1 MSEYTTQV
9 GMDVHA
15 RSVSCKA
22 LRPDTGECW
31 SKTFSGEGH
40 EHELLEWLK
49 NLPEPVRCAYES
61 GCTGFWLS
69 RFLGNEGIAC
79 EVMAVSTLP
88 RSPKNRRHKDDRHDA
103 GVVLREMCNPAS
115 DVSYV
120 WVPDPEVEGARDLAR
135 AADTAKK
142 EVKSAK
148 QRCAMLLVKHGFVW
162 NERTP
167 TGNLKAT
174 WTPAWRKWALSLD
187 LGDPMSNKALRM
199 EIEMVERMERSA
211 KDLAKAVAAEAEKP
225 RWKPY
230 VDALIR
236 IKGIDVQTAFLA
248 CAEFGD
254 FSRFRSGRR
263 VSRWLGCTSSEDS
276 TGENR
281 RQGKITKEGSGH
293 LRRALVEGVS
303 TISRQTGHKKYL
315 RPGHEVSATV
325 EGIAQEANTRLKKRY
340 DALKKAGK
348 HTNTAKVAVVSEL
361 ARWMWAIG
369 LQVQRERAD
378 AA

>member
-1 MSEYTTQV
+1 
-9 GMDVHA
+9 MDVHA

-22 LRPDTGECW
+22 LRPGTGECW
-31 SKTFSGEGH
+31 SKTFSGEGY

-49 NLPEPVRCAYES
+49 ELPGPVRCAYES

-69 RFLGNEGIAC
+69 RFLGREGIAC

-135 AADTAKK
+135 AADTARK

-148 QRCAMLLVKHGFVW
+148 QRCAMLLVKHGFAW

-167 TGNLKAT
+167 GGKLKKT
-174 WTPAWRKWALSLD
+174 WTPAWRKWARSCD
-187 LGDPMSNKALRM
+187 LGDPMSNMAL
-199 EIEMVERMERSA
+199 EMGIGFVERMERSA
-211 KDLAKAVAAEAEKP
+211 EELAKAVAAEAERP

-230 VDALIR
+230 VDALVR
-236 IKGIDVQTAFLA
+236 LKGIDVQTAFLA

-263 VSRWLGCTSSEDS
+263 VSRWIGCTASEDS
-276 TGENR
+276 SGESR
-281 RQGKITKEGSGH
+281 RQGKITKEGSSH
-293 LRRALVEGVS
+293 LRHALVEGIS
-303 TISRQTGHKKYL
+303 SISRQTAHKKYL
-315 RPGHEVSATV
+315 RPGHAVSPQV
-325 EGIAQEANTRLKKRY
+325 EDIALEANARLKRKY
-340 DALKKAGK
+340 DALKDAGK
-348 HTNTAKVAVVSEL
+348 HANTAKVAVVSEL
-361 ARWMWAIG
+361 ARWMWAMG
-369 LQVQRERAD
+369 LQVQREQ
-378 AA
+378 AAA

>member
-1 MSEYTTQV
+1 MSKYTTQV

-31 SKTFSGEGH
+31 SKTFGGEGY

-49 NLPEPVRCAYES
+49 ALPGPVRCSYES
-61 GCTGFWLS
+61 GCTGFWMS
-69 RFLGNEGIAC
+69 RFLERGGIAC
-79 EVMAVSTLP
+79 EVMAVSTIP
-88 RSPKNRRHKDDRHDA
+88 RSPKNKKHKDDRHDA
-103 GVVLREMCNPAS
+103 AVVLREMCNPAS

-120 WVPDPEVEGARDLAR
+120 WTPDPEVEGARDLAR
-135 AADTAKK
+135 AANTARK

-167 TGNLKAT
+167 GGNLRKT
-174 WTPAWRKWALSLD
+174 WTPAWRKWALSCD
-187 LGDPMSNKALRM
+187 LGDPMSNMAMRAGV
-199 EIEMVERMERSA
+199 EMVERMERSA
-211 KDLAKAVAAEAEKP
+211 EELAKAVAAEAEKP

-236 IKGIDVQTAFLA
+236 LKGVDVQTAFLA

-263 VSRWLGCTSSEDS
+263 VSRWIGCTSSEDS
-276 TGENR
+276 TGDNR
-281 RQGKITKEGSGH
+281 RQGKITKEGSSH
-293 LRRALVEGVS
+293 LRRALVEGIS
-303 TISRQTGHKKYL
+303 TISRRTAHKKRL
-315 RPGHEVSATV
+315 RPGHEVSPQV
-325 EGIAQEANTRLKKRY
+325 EDIALEANARLKRRY
-340 DALKKAGK
+340 DALKRAKK
-348 HTNTAKVAVVSEL
+348 HTNVAKVAVVSEM

-369 LQVQRERAD
+369 LQVQRELAS
-378 AA
+378 A

>member
-1 MSEYTTQV
+1 MSEYTTLV

-31 SKTFSGEGH
+31 SRAFSGEGF
-40 EHELLEWLK
+40 EQELLGWLK
-49 NLPEPVRCAYES
+49 GLPAPVRCAYES
-61 GCTGFWLS
+61 GCTGFWMS
-69 RFLGNEGIAC
+69 RSLKAAGVRC
-79 EVMAVSTLP
+79 DVMAVSTIP
-88 RSPKNRRHKDDRHDA
+88 RSPKDRRHKDDRRDA
-103 GVVLREMCNPAS
+103 GVVLREMANPAS

-135 AADTAKK
+135 AADAARR
-142 EVKSAK
+142 EVRSAK
-148 QRCAMLLVKHGFVW
+148 QRASMLLVKHGFVW

-167 TGNLKAT
+167 AGNLRKT
-174 WTPAWRKWALSLD
+174 WTPEWRKWALSLD
-187 LGDPMSNKALRM
+187 LGDGLSNAAFKMDVEL
-199 EIEMVERMERSA
+199 VERLERSA
-211 KDLAKAVAAEAEKP
+211 KELANAVAEQAERP

-230 VDALIR
+230 VDALVR
-236 IKGIDVQTAFLA
+236 LKGVDVQTAFLA

-254 FSRFRSGRR
+254 FSRFASGRG
-263 VSRWLGCTSSEDS
+263 VSRWIGCTPSESSS
-276 TGENR
+276 GESR

-303 TISRQTGHKKYL
+303 PISRQTDRRKRL
-315 RPGHEVSATV
+315 RPGHAVSPEV
-325 EGIAQEANTRLKKRY
+325 ENIALEANARLKRRY
-340 DALKKAGK
+340 DALKRAGK
-348 HTNTAKVAVVSEL
+348 HTNVAKLAVVSEM

-369 LQVQRERAD
+369 LQVRREQG

>member
-22 LRPDTGECW
+22 LRPGTGECW

-40 EHELLEWLK
+40 EHELLGWLRG
-49 NLPEPVRCAYES
+49 LPGPVRCAYES

-69 RFLGNEGIAC
+69 RFLEREGVAC
-79 EVMAVSTLP
+79 DVVAVSTLP

-103 GVVLREMCNPAS
+103 GIVLREMCNSAS

-135 AADTAKK
+135 AAATAKK
-142 EVKSAK
+142 EVKAAK
-148 QRCAMLLVKHGFVW
+148 QRCSMLLVKHGLVW

-167 TGNLKAT
+167 AGNLRAT
-174 WTPAWRKWALSLD
+174 WTPAWRKWALSHD

-199 EIEMVERMERSA
+199 EVEMVERMERSA
-211 KDLAKAVAAEAEKP
+211 KELARAVTDEAEKP

-230 VDALIR
+230 VDALTR
-236 IKGIDVQTAFLA
+236 LKGIDVQTAFLA
-248 CAEFGD
+248 CADFGD

-263 VSRWLGCTSSEDS
+263 VSRWLGCTPSENSSAD
-276 TGENR
+276 NR
-281 RQGKITKEGSGH
+281 RQGRITKEGSGH

-303 TISRQTGHKKYL
+303 TVSRQTGRRKHL
-315 RPGHEVSATV
+315 RPGHEVSPAV
-325 EGIAQEANTRLKKRY
+325 EGIAAEANARLKKKY
-340 DALKKAGK
+340 DALKGAGK
-348 HTNTAKVAVVSEL
+348 HANTAKVAVVSEL
-361 ARWMWAIG
+361 VRWMWAIG
-369 LQVQRERAD
+369 LQVQREQAVV
-378 AA
+378 

>member
-49 NLPEPVRCAYES
+49 GLPGPVRCAYES
-61 GCTGFWLS
+61 GCTGFWMS
-69 RFLGNEGIAC
+69 RYLEDEGIAC
-79 EVMAVSTLP
+79 DVMAVSTLP
-88 RSPKNRRHKDDRHDA
+88 RSPKNKRHKDDRHDA

-120 WVPDPEVEGARDLAR
+120 WIPDPEVEGARDLAR

-174 WTPAWRKWALSLD
+174 WTPTWRKWALSLD
-187 LGDPMSNKALRM
+187 LGDPMSNKALKM

-211 KDLAKAVAAEAEKP
+211 KELAKAVAAEAEKP

-236 IKGIDVQTAFLA
+236 IKGIDIQTAFLA

-276 TGENR
+276 TGDNR

-315 RPGHEVSATV
+315 RPGHEVSPSV
-325 EGIAQEANTRLKKRY
+325 EGIAVEANTRLKRKY

-369 LQVQRERAD
+369 IQVQREQ
-378 AA
+378 AAA